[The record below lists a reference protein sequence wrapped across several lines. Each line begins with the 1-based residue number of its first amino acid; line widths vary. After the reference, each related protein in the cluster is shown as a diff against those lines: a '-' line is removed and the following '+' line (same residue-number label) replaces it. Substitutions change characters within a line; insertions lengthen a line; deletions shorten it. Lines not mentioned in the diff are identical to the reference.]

1 MINQPRFV
9 LAGLASLS
17 LAFGNLAPTLAQ
29 HTGSVLNGLQ
39 NSKQAKPDPAAELG
53 PINSPSPAEVQGLEG
68 LPSTPTP
75 AQVDLQVD
83 QQPSLNIEGQP
94 APAFQWM
101 PDVDWFQP
109 GTGPGTGSGPAS
121 D

>member
-9 LAGLASLS
+9 LTGLASIS
-17 LAFGNLAPTLAQ
+17 LIIGNLPPTLAQ
-29 HTGSVLNGLQ
+29 HSGSVLNGLQ
-39 NSKQAKPDPAAELG
+39 TNKQANPDPAAELG
-53 PINSPSPAEVQGLEG
+53 PINSPSPQEVEALEG
-68 LPSTPTP
+68 LPPTP
-75 AQVDLQVD
+75 SPAQID
-83 QQPSLNIEGQP
+83 QQQTQEIQGQP